1 MYIQRGRK
9 NILSRGPCKG
19 PEVAVGLGVKEVP
32 DRARGHMTRMET
44 RSSNQSQEG
53 SHGARP
59 DQITWNL
66 KGHR

>member
-1 MYIQRGRK
+1 MYTQRGRK

-44 RSSNQSQEG
+44 RSSNQPVPGGITWSQT
-53 SHGARP
+53 RP
-59 DQITWNL
+59 D
-66 KGHR
+66 HVEP